1 MCEHCWN
8 EANSSYCSHD
18 FRNLSRDNLFIRSAF
33 LPGIWKDRDHIA
45 LALGELLA
53 ALIFILIGL
62 LCLKDVVKIIR
73 ALRASRSN
81 PSLIS
86 NWPITA
92 SPPDA
97 PTPRKV

>member
-1 MCEHCWN
+1 MKRILLIVRMIF
-8 EANSSYCSHD
+8 EAFLGIIC
-18 FRNLSRDNLFIRSAF
+18 LSDLLL

-73 ALRASRSN
+73 ALRGFPIKSLDDLKLADHRLPTRCAN
-81 PSLIS
+81 PQKGL
-86 NWPITA
+86 A
-92 SPPDA
+92 
-97 PTPRKV
+97 

>member
-1 MCEHCWN
+1 MKRILLIVRMIF
-8 EANSSYCSHD
+8 EAFLGIIC
-18 FRNLSRDNLFIRSAF
+18 LSDLLL

-45 LALGELLA
+45 SALGELLA

-86 NWPITA
+86 NWPITG

-97 PTPRKV
+97 PTRRKV

>member
-1 MCEHCWN
+1 MKRILLIVRMIFE
-8 EANSSYCSHD
+8 
-18 FRNLSRDNLFIRSAF
+18 AF
-33 LPGIWKDRDHIA
+33 LGIICLSDLLLLPIIWKDRDHIA
-45 LALGELLA
+45 LALGELLG

-97 PTPRKV
+97 PTRRKV

>member
-1 MCEHCWN
+1 MISE
-8 EANSSYCSHD
+8 
-18 FRNLSRDNLFIRSAF
+18 AF
-33 LPGIWKDRDHIA
+33 LGIICLSDLLLLPEIWKDRDHIA
-45 LALGELLA
+45 ILLGELLA
-53 ALIFILIGL
+53 ALVFILVGL

-81 PSLIS
+81 PALVS

-97 PTPRKV
+97 PSRQKV